1 MARFRPKQLKT
12 TEQLVVVDSP
22 DEDSDD
28 EEECYTLNATRRQSQ
43 ADKHATRRTTRSLSV
58 SDTNMFPEE
67 ESEKHL
73 QQVISKQDTEIPTP
87 SFRLVRDYDTD
98 EDEFRRPWKCPR
110 KYIEYTATVPEEMI
124 AKVAEYDLDEEDE
137 KFLSNLNFP
146 QHVLSKDQYEF
157 MIDRFESECIQDEE
171 LPPFEEIERVFG
183 NASPQML
190 EMVYNHW
197 ISRRKISGG
206 PLVARLRPPADPHRK
221 HKPWRR
227 NDAASYK
234 KMWQLRQEM
243 EHARTLIE
251 MIRKRE
257 KLKRDLLVTR
267 AEIIQ
272 SLLPNFET
280 DCDVS
285 SPEIETISV
294 KKMDDILLL
303 DEYECSRNSIHE
315 RLKGR

>member
-1 MARFRPKQLKT
+1 MARFRPKPVKT
-12 TEQLVVVDSP
+12 TERIVVIDSP

-28 EEECYTLNATRRQSQ
+28 AEECYTITANRRQSQ
-43 ADKHATRRTTRSLSV
+43 ADKHATRRTTRSLST

-73 QQVISKQDTEIPTP
+73 QQVIQKQDTEIPTP
-87 SFRLVRDYDTD
+87 SFREVSSYDAE
-98 EDEFRRPWKCPR
+98 EDEFRRPWKIPR

-124 AKVAEYDLDEEDE
+124 AKAAEYDLDEEDE
-137 KFLSNLNFP
+137 KFLSQLNFP
-146 QHVLSKDQYEF
+146 QQMLSKDQFEF
-157 MIDRFESECIQDEE
+157 MVDRFEAECIQDEE
-171 LPPFEEIERVFG
+171 LPPFEEIERLFG
-183 NASPQML
+183 NASPKML

-197 ISRRKISGG
+197 ISRRKISG
-206 PLVARLRPPADPHRK
+206 PLVARLRPPTDPNRK

-267 AEIIQ
+267 VDIIQ
-272 SLLPNFET
+272 SHLPNFET
-280 DCDVS
+280 DCEIS
-285 SPEIETISV
+285 SPEIEPIMV
-294 KKMDDILLL
+294 KKTDDILLL
-303 DEYECSRNSIHE
+303 EEYECVRNSIHE

>member
-1 MARFRPKQLKT
+1 MARFRPKPLKT
-12 TEQLVVVDSP
+12 TERLVVVDSR
-22 DEDSDD
+22 D
-28 EEECYTLNATRRQSQ
+28 EESEDDDSFTIINNRRKSQ
-43 ADKHATRRTTRSLSV
+43 ADKHATRRTTRSLSH

-73 QQVISKQDTEIPTP
+73 QQVIQKQDTEIPTP
-87 SFRLVRDYDTD
+87 SFRLVSDYDAD

-110 KYIEYTATVPEEMI
+110 KYIEYTAKVPEEMI

-137 KFLSNLNFP
+137 LFLSNLNFP
-146 QHVLSKDQYEF
+146 QQILSKDQFEF
-157 MIDRFESECIQDEE
+157 MIDRFEAECIQDEEE
-171 LPPFEEIERVFG
+171 LPPFEEIERLFG
-183 NASPQML
+183 NASPEML
-190 EMVYNHW
+190 QKVYDHW
-197 ISRRKISGG
+197 VSRRKISGG
-206 PLVARLRPPADPHRK
+206 PLVAKLRPPSDPHRK

-267 AEIIQ
+267 ADIIM
-272 SLLPNFET
+272 SNLPNFET
-280 DCDVS
+280 DHELS
-285 SPEIETISV
+285 SPEIGE
-294 KKMDDILLL
+294 KKLDDILLL
-303 DEYECSRNSIHE
+303 EENFECVRNSIHE